1 MAAPADPSTPP
12 ADMPLTR
19 AGAVAQRLREM
30 ITAGEL
36 PLGSR
41 LRQNEIAARLGV
53 SSTPVREA
61 FLLLA
66 GEGLV
71 QQDTHRGAV
80 VFSPTAADVQENYEL
95 RVALECLAAEL
106 AAKQIGPGQL
116 AELDALLVRMDEALR
131 TDVDLHTKVLNR
143 QFHTMINR
151 AAGRPKLLEMIET
164 LRDTATI
171 YQALL
176 IQPTVSEEYL
186 DAVRAEHREILAALR
201 ARAPKRAARAVRA
214 HIENNRAQTM
224 ARLQSAYLA
233 HGARTSHT
241 S

>member
-1 MAAPADPSTPP
+1 MAVPADPFTAP
-12 ADMPLTR
+12 DGMPLTR
-19 AGAVAQRLREM
+19 AGAVAQRLREL

-41 LRQNEIAARLGV
+41 LRQNEIAERLGV

-66 GEGLV
+66 REGLV
-71 QQDTHRGAV
+71 HQDTHRGAV
-80 VFSPTAADVQENYEL
+80 VFSPTAADVEENYEL
-95 RVALECLAAEL
+95 RIALECLAVEL
-106 AAKQIGPGQL
+106 AAKQIGPRQL
-116 AELDALLVRMDEALR
+116 DELDALLVRMNEAPR

-143 QFHTMINR
+143 QFHTMIYR
-151 AAGRPKLLEMIET
+151 AADRPKLLEMIDT

-176 IQPTVSEEYL
+176 IQPTVSKDYL
-186 DAVRAEHREILAALR
+186 DAVRAEHQELIAALR

-214 HIENNRAQTM
+214 HIEHNYAETM
-224 ARLQSAYLA
+224 ARLRADQADP
-233 HGARTSHT
+233 T
-241 S
+241 

>member
-1 MAAPADPSTPP
+1 MADPAEPST
-12 ADMPLTR
+12 ASEGMPLTR
-19 AGAVAQRLREM
+19 AGAVAKRLREM
-30 ITAGEL
+30 ITSGEL

-66 GEGLV
+66 REGLV
-71 QQDTHRGAV
+71 HQDTHRGAV
-80 VFSPTAADVQENYEL
+80 VFSPTVADVQENYEM
-95 RVALECLAAEL
+95 RVALECLATEL

-116 AELDALLVRMDEALR
+116 DELDTLLVRLDEAPR

-143 QFHTMINR
+143 RFHTMIYR

-164 LRDTATI
+164 MRDTATI

-176 IQPTVSEEYL
+176 IQPRVSECL
-186 DAVRAEHREILAALR
+186 DAVRAEHQEIVAALR
-201 ARAPKRAARAVRA
+201 ARAPKRAARAVRT
-214 HIENNRAQTM
+214 HLEHNRAQTM
-224 ARLQSAYLA
+224 ARLQADRADSA
-233 HGARTSHT
+233 
-241 S
+241 

>member
-1 MAAPADPSTPP
+1 MPGMTAPAESSAASDG
-12 ADMPLTR
+12 MPLTR

-30 ITAGEL
+30 ITSGEL

-66 GEGLV
+66 REGLV
-71 QQDTHRGAV
+71 HQDTHRGAV
-80 VFSPTAADVQENYEL
+80 VFSPTVADVQENYEM
-95 RVALECLAAEL
+95 RIALECLAIEL
-106 AAKQIGPGQL
+106 ATRQL
-116 AELDALLVRMDEALR
+116 GTPQLDELDALLVRMNEALR

-143 QFHTMINR
+143 QFHTMIYR
-151 AAGRPKLLEMIET
+151 AADRPKLLEWIET

-176 IQPTVSEEYL
+176 IQPTVSDEYL
-186 DAVRAEHREILAALR
+186 DAVRAEHAEIIAALR
-201 ARAPKRAARAVRA
+201 ARAPKRAARAIRA
-214 HIENNRAQTM
+214 HLESNCAQTM
-224 ARLQSAYLA
+224 ARL
-233 HGARTSHT
+233 RP
-241 S
+241 